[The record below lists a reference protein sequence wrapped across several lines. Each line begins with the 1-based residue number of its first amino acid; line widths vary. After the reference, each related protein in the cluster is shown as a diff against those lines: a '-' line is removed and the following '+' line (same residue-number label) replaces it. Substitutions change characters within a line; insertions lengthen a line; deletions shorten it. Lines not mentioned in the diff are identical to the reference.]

1 MDHEDVAAS
10 VIRFHDFTSI
20 SRGTRPTE
28 NRRKGVWSV
37 FLELC
42 LAGR

>member
-1 MDHEDVAAS
+1 MDHEDVAVS

-20 SRGTRPTE
+20 SRGTRPIE
-28 NRRKGVWSV
+28 NGSKGVWSMS
-37 FLELC
+37 LELC